1 MFIELTDYKTVCG
14 QRELDV
20 ITQSDPETRRRAERV
35 AMEDVAGYLRPRY
48 DVEKAF
54 AAQGEA
60 RNPMLVQVTVDIALY
75 YLVHWLPQN
84 LALDRRQELYDE
96 AVAWLTRVSKGTA
109 MPDLPTYTGED
120 GEADASNPMR
130 FGGMPPNVY
139 DY

>member
-20 ITQSDPETRRRAERV
+20 ITQSDPETRQRAERV

-96 AVAWLTRVSKGTA
+96 AVAWLTRVSKGTT

-120 GEADASNPMR
+120 GETDASNPMR